1 MNRKSILDQ
10 WGKPLA
16 HSGYYQSANGRERR
30 YVPAV
35 ADDSDKTLTPSA
47 RKQVLGLA
55 RYLHANNGMVRGAVA
70 DLTRYSV
77 GGGLVPQSQ
86 ASPEIAEAYENFWRE
101 WSKIADATGRRSFEQ
116 LQQLA
121 SIRMDVDGDAGFV
134 LRKTA
139 TGYPQLQLVEGHAI
153 GSDSEDKGWFDG
165 VRVTPDGQPLAYRV
179 LGPDK
184 THTDIAARDFIL
196 LAETERAGQQ
206 RGLSALAHAL
216 DHVRDVA
223 DILSY
228 EKTGVKM
235 AASVGIA
242 ITTQAGAVDE
252 GASYIE
258 SGADA
263 PVSAGGSPLETFE
276 AGMVP
281 RLRIGEKIESF
292 SSNRPNPSFTG
303 FIEHLLRDVSVG
315 LGLPFEFIWNAEKL
329 GGASQRFVLAKAQRR
344 FEQRQSYLTGALLN
358 RVWGW
363 VIASAIKRGDLPK
376 SDDWWRVRWQ
386 APAKITVD
394 VGREANANRDDIRMG
409 LRTLQEDAGERGVDW
424 MELRGQAERETAD
437 LIARAQRVAKETG
450 VDFQTVLYFMQ
461 GRAPNQPTPP
471 EETTK

>member
-1 MNRKSILDQ
+1 MRILDQ

-16 HSGYYQSANGRERR
+16 FSGYYQAGQSRERR

-35 ADDSDKTLTPSA
+35 AADSERTLTPSA

-55 RYLHANNGMVRGAVA
+55 RFLHANNGMVRGAVA

-86 ASPEIAEAYENFWRE
+86 AAPEIADAYESFWKE
-101 WSKIADATGRRSFEQ
+101 WSKIADSTGRRTFEQ

-121 SIRMDVDGDAGFV
+121 SLRMDVDGDIGFV
-134 LRKTA
+134 LRKTS

-153 GSDSEDKGWFDG
+153 GSEATDEGWFDG
-165 VRVTPDGQPLAYRV
+165 VRVSPDGRPIAYRV

-184 THTDIAARDFIL
+184 AHTDIDARDFIL

-223 DILSY
+223 DILDY

-235 AASVGIA
+235 AASIGVA
-242 ITTQAGAVDE
+242 ITTQGGAVDE

-281 RLRIGEKIESF
+281 RLRLGEKIESF
-292 SSNRPNPSFTG
+292 ASNRPNPSFVG
-303 FIEHLLRDVSVG
+303 FVEHLLRDISVG
-315 LGLPFEFIWNAEKL
+315 LGLPFEFIWSADKL
-329 GGASQRFVLAKAQRR
+329 GGASQRFILAKAQRR
-344 FEQRQSYLTGALLN
+344 FEQRQAYLTSALLN

-376 SDDWWRVRWQ
+376 SADWWRVRWQ

-394 VGREANANRDDIRMG
+394 VGREAAANRDDIRMG
-409 LRTLQEDAGERGVDW
+409 LRTLQEDAGERGLDW
-424 MELRGQAERETAD
+424 LELRDQAERETAD
-437 LIARAQRVAKETG
+437 LIVRAQRVAAQTG
-450 VDFQTVLYFMQ
+450 VDFQTTLYFLQ

-471 EETTK
+471 EETK